1 MVLDHVAESSGFFVI
16 ATALADAK
24 FLADGD
30 LHVIDGFAIPKALEN
45 GIGETEH
52 QDVLDRFLAEIM
64 VDAEDLLLA
73 RVASELGIQ
82 LMGGGQIVAERF
94 LDDNAL

>member
-52 QDVLDRFLAEIM
+52 QDVLNRFFAQVMI
-64 VDAEDLLLA
+64 DAEDLVLA
-73 RVASELGIQ
+73 SVAQQLGI
-82 LMGGGQIVAERF
+82 
-94 LDDNAL
+94 